1 MVSPPP
7 LWNEKYRSS
16 NQPGRSRGS
25 QCLAPASDLQGTH
38 HEDSS
43 NTGCVI
49 EHPVQTDARGIASS
63 TNVPDREPKWQE
75 LVTDFA
81 GDMVPLFGHHPSRE
95 SGPSS

>member
-1 MVSPPP
+1 M
-7 LWNEKYRSS
+7 
-16 NQPGRSRGS
+16 
-25 QCLAPASDLQGTH
+25 CLAPASDLHRTH

-81 GDMVPLFGHHPSRE
+81 DDKRSLFAGHLPQAHGRSSLQQENCLVIYGVLLVE
-95 SGPSS
+95 SASMR